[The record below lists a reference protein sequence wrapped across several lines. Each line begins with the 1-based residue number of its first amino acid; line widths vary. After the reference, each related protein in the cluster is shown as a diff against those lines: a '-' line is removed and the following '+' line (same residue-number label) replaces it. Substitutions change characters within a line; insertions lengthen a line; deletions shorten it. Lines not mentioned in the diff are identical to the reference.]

1 MKNSEVNMPEEK
13 KNNAVLDFKCLE
25 ENCSG
30 VVKFDLNKLEEAD
43 FQVLCPQC
51 HRPYEFD
58 AALTE
63 KFRKLANLIVAL
75 REAEPILGSANV
87 AVTVPGGEV
96 KIPYVLLLTRL
107 NTMITLD
114 FGEKKVD
121 FHVLV
126 EPSSAETFR

>member
-1 MKNSEVNMPEEK
+1 MKMPEMK

-25 ENCSG
+25 ENCTG
-30 VVKFDLNKLEEAD
+30 VVKFNLNELELNGD
-43 FQVLCPQC
+43 MQILCPEC

-58 AALTE
+58 AALSG
-63 KFRKLANLIVAL
+63 KFRLLANLVTAL

-87 AVTVPGGEV
+87 AVAVPGGEV
-96 KIPYVLLLTRL
+96 KVPYVLLLTRL

-126 EPSSAETFR
+126 EPTSPEVFR

>member
-1 MKNSEVNMPEEK
+1 MPETK

-25 ENCSG
+25 ENCKG
-30 VVKFDLNKLEEAD
+30 VVKFNLNELDVED
-43 FQVLCPQC
+43 CQVLCPEC

-58 AALTE
+58 AALTD
-63 KFRKLANLIVAL
+63 KFRKLANLVAAL
-75 REAEPILGSANV
+75 RDAEPILGSANV

-96 KIPYVLLLTRL
+96 KVPYVLLLTRL

-126 EPSSAETFR
+126 EPSSPEVFR